1 MIDLV
6 HRWNGALHTVVLRTD
21 PFERAVSR
29 MIENALERKRELLE
43 NAGTYF
49 HGFVTLAQA
58 RALLRGEREGSFL
71 FHLNENLPNCL
82 IVSFVAMTSS
92 STSSPPASTSSSSSV
107 RHRALY
113 KTDVGYSLDRG
124 HQRTVLPL
132 LDYCAWK
139 ISGNAE
145 LRRRFKRHPMAQ
157 QADIKEKLKSM
168 RNLFPLWKI
177 SGNVQG
183 AGLSSSADSVIAQS
197 TTAATT
203 TTGAVYP
210 TMPYIVQK
218 NRQWLVHPVLTQ
230 HTP

>member
-92 STSSPPASTSSSSSV
+92 PPSSTSSSSSPAV

-157 QADIKEKLKSM
+157 QVDIKEKLKSM

-197 TTAATT
+197 TTTITT

-218 NRQWLVHPVLTQ
+218 NRQWLVHPVLTK
-230 HTP
+230 HAP